1 MFDYIK
7 YNSNL
12 VPFKTIYTYIQA
24 LNNGSMNKD
33 IPIKNLLGNLLL
45 FLPMGIYLPYIFKK
59 LYIFGNY
66 FKYITLILI
75 SIEIMQLILRRGSF
89 DIDDFILNIIGAI
102 IGFTIGKVKYGR
114 LNNDNIFKSKRII

>member
-1 MFDYIK
+1 M
-7 YNSNL
+7 
-12 VPFKTIYTYIQA
+12 
-24 LNNGSMNKD
+24 D

-59 LYIFGNY
+59 LYIFRNY
-66 FKYITLILI
+66 FKYITLFLI

-102 IGFTIGKVKYGR
+102 IGFAIGKVKGIKYLMKGY
-114 LNNDNIFKSKRII
+114 LT